1 VNLSRYIVNVDDTEV
16 PTGPNTGSEVEDPL
30 FQSESIRT
38 PAHTIKTSDFG
49 SVPLIVR
56 DLYGNLG
63 ASPNQPMAS
72 QMPRTSVTYTVPLDH
87 FTDTT
92 TSVTTVSNQLLV
104 GSHLILPLQMAHY
117 IVPQA
122 TTTFTGNVVVTEA
135 PIGTP
140 LPSRPNP

>member
-122 TTTFTGNVVVTEA
+122 TTAFTGNVVVTEA